1 MADEVVL
8 YKKENWTGLIT
19 INRPEV
25 KNALNM
31 AIFRSLDKVL
41 DQIEADEE
49 VRAVIVTGAGNSFV
63 AGADINEFSTFDMIG
78 GLAACRIN
86 QSVFTRLE
94 SLGKPSIAAIN
105 GVCFGGG
112 LELALSCTLRMSSA
126 RAKLGFP
133 EIGLG
138 IIPAYGGTERLRR
151 CVGYGVASD
160 LLLSRTVLTG
170 EEALRIGLVNRV
182 VEEDQILIKAREWA
196 SDLASLSPVAVRAQ
210 IELLLNGEGQAL
222 QTCLSLESALCAMAA
237 ESKEAKSL
245 LEAFKSKGK
254 GKGVTS

>member
-1 MADEVVL
+1 MIDEVVL
-8 YKKENWTGLIT
+8 YQKENGTGIIT

-31 AIFRSLDKVL
+31 AIFKSLDKVL
-41 DQIEADEE
+41 GQVAADEE
-49 VRAVIVTGAGNSFV
+49 VMAVIVTGAGNSFV
-63 AGADINEFSTFDMIG
+63 AGADITEFSTYDLIG
-78 GLAACRIN
+78 GRAACLLN

-105 GVCFGGG
+105 GVCLGGG
-112 LELALSCTLRMSSA
+112 LELALSCTLRMSST

-151 CVGYGVASD
+151 CVGFGVASD
-160 LLLSRTVLTG
+160 LLLSRTILTA
-170 EEALRIGLVNRV
+170 EEALRIGLVNRL
-182 VEEDQILIKAREWA
+182 VEEDQILIKAKEWA

-210 IELLLNGEGQAL
+210 IELLLNGEGQSL

-237 ESKEAKSL
+237 ESKEAKKL
-245 LEAFKSKGK
+245 LGAFISKGK
-254 GKGVTS
+254 GKG

>member
-1 MADEVVL
+1 MTDEVVL
-8 YKKENWTGLIT
+8 YQKENRTGIVT

-25 KNALNM
+25 RNALNM
-31 AIFRSLDKVL
+31 TVFKSLDKIL
-41 DQIEADEE
+41 DQIAADEE
-49 VRAVIVTGAGNSFV
+49 VRAVIVTGAGNSFI
-63 AGADINEFSTFDMIG
+63 AGADITEFSTYGIIEG
-78 GLAACRIN
+78 RTACCIN

-94 SLGKPSIAAIN
+94 SLGKPSIAAIK
-105 GVCFGGG
+105 GFCFGGG

-126 RAKLGFP
+126 QAKLGFP

-196 SDLASLSPVAVRAQ
+196 SDLASLSPVAVRVQ
-210 IELLLNGEGQAL
+210 LELLLNGEGQAL
-222 QTCLSLESALCAMAA
+222 QACLSLESALCAMAA
-237 ESKEAKSL
+237 ESKEAKAL
-245 LEAFKSKGK
+245 LSAFVSKGK
-254 GKGVTS
+254 GKA

>member
-1 MADEVVL
+1 VL
-8 YKKENWTGLIT
+8 YQKENGTGIIT

-31 AIFRSLDKVL
+31 AIFKSLDKVL
-41 DQIEADEE
+41 GQVAADEE
-49 VRAVIVTGAGNSFV
+49 VMAVIVTGAGNSFV
-63 AGADINEFSTFDMIG
+63 AGADITEFSTYDLIG
-78 GLAACRIN
+78 GRAACLLN

-105 GVCFGGG
+105 GVCLGGG
-112 LELALSCTLRMSSA
+112 LELALSCTLRMSST

-151 CVGYGVASD
+151 CVGFGVASD
-160 LLLSRTVLTG
+160 LLLSRTILTA
-170 EEALRIGLVNRV
+170 EEALRIGLVNRL
-182 VEEDQILIKAREWA
+182 VEDDQILIKAKEWA

-210 IELLLNGEGQAL
+210 IELLLNGEGQSL

-237 ESKEAKSL
+237 ESKEAKKL
-245 LEAFKSKGK
+245 LGAFISKGK
-254 GKGVTS
+254 GKG